1 MTITN
6 TYDSRTRQCEKR
18 ILGDTVSQGGNR
30 FVSRNLPLRHYF
42 DNVKITVSMEHK
54 GHMNRLIRR
63 LCCGLLLLLV
73 AGQYVN
79 ADDKDPNDPNELLRS
94 KWDAVVSVLQNK
106 DIEQEEKES
115 EISKIVN
122 PSFDFPLMA
131 KLALGRKNWPKLSEQ
146 QRKKFT
152 ELFIERV
159 STSYC
164 DKISLYTDEKA
175 LFKPAVWNKKTISIL
190 MELISKDKTI
200 AMLYKLRKVDG
211 CWKIYDVEIEGV
223 SILLTYRSQFDD
235 ILRRGT
241 VEELLSRLEKPAPR

>member
-1 MTITN
+1 
-6 TYDSRTRQCEKR
+6 
-18 ILGDTVSQGGNR
+18 
-30 FVSRNLPLRHYF
+30 VSRYLLLRHHF
-42 DNVKITVSMEHK
+42 HNVKIMVSMEDK
-54 GHMNRLIRR
+54 GHRNRFIRR

-106 DIEQEEKES
+106 DIEQEEKE
-115 EISKIVN
+115 EQISKIVN

-131 KLALGRKNWPKLSEQ
+131 KLALGRKNWPKLNEQ
-146 QRKKFT
+146 QRKKFI

-164 DKISLYTDEKA
+164 DKVSLYTDEKA

-241 VEELLSRLEKPAPR
+241 VEELLSRLEKPATR

>member
-1 MTITN
+1 M
-6 TYDSRTRQCEKR
+6 SRY
-18 ILGDTVSQGGNR
+18 
-30 FVSRNLPLRHYF
+30 LPLRRYF
-42 DNVKITVSMEHK
+42 DNVKITVIMEHK
-54 GHMNRLIRR
+54 GHRNRLIRR
-63 LCCGLLLLLV
+63 LCCGLLLLLM

-79 ADDKDPNDPNELLRS
+79 ADDKDPNEPNKLLRT

-106 DIEQEEKES
+106 DIEQEEKE
-115 EISKIVN
+115 EQISKIVN

-131 KLALGRKNWPKLSEQ
+131 KLALGKKNWPKLNEQ

-164 DKISLYTDEKA
+164 DKISLYTDEKV
-175 LFKPAVWNKKTISIL
+175 LFKPSIQKKKTTYIP

-223 SILLTYRSQFDD
+223 SIILTYRSQFDD

-241 VEELLSRLEKPAPR
+241 VEELLSRLEKPATR

>member
-1 MTITN
+1 M
-6 TYDSRTRQCEKR
+6 K
-18 ILGDTVSQGGNR
+18 
-30 FVSRNLPLRHYF
+30 
-42 DNVKITVSMEHK
+42 HK
-54 GHMNRLIRR
+54 GHRGWLIRK

-79 ADDKDPNDPNELLRS
+79 ADDKDPNDPNELLRT
-94 KWDAVVSVLQNK
+94 KWDAVLTVLQNK

-131 KLALGRKNWPKLSEQ
+131 KLALGKKNWLKLNLQ
-146 QRKKFT
+146 QREKFT
-152 ELFIERV
+152 ELFTERL
-159 STSYC
+159 STSYRE
-164 DKISLYTDEKA
+164 KITLYTDEKV
-175 LFKPAVWNKKTISIL
+175 LFKPSIPKKKTTHVPI
-190 MELISKDKTI
+190 ELISKDKTI
-200 AMLYKLRKVDG
+200 AMLYKLRKVNG

-241 VEELLSRLEKPAPR
+241 VEELLSRLEEPATR